1 MAKTP
6 VITMPFTDLP
16 GSGLLESLTP
26 EEVRR
31 SFHFVTPEGVEY
43 HGGEAIRRAAR
54 LTRLAPI
61 AALLSLPPLWP
72 LHELAYGVVATLRR
86 SLGLLHAGLSER
98 ALLEPPRRLQSLT
111 FPAAPEEAIA

>member
-6 VITMPFTDLP
+6 VITMPFADLP

-54 LTRLAPI
+54 LTRLAPHRR
-61 AALLSLPPLWP
+61 APQPAPT
-72 LHELAYGVVATLRR
+72 VATPRAGLRR
-86 SLGLLHAGLSER
+86 RRDPARPARLLHAGLSAR
-98 ALLEPPRRLQSLT
+98 FA
-111 FPAAPEEAIA
+111 

>member
-1 MAKTP
+1 MARTP
-6 VITMPFTDLP
+6 VLAMPFADLP

-26 EEVRR
+26 EAVRR

-43 HGGEAIRRAAR
+43 HGGEAMRRAAR

-72 LHELAYGVVATLRR
+72 LHELAYGVVATLRGP
-86 SLGLLHAGLSER
+86 LGFFAR
-98 ALLEPPRRLQSLT
+98 D
-111 FPAAPEEAIA
+111 